1 MLVRRPELQLGHLL
15 KEIPMKRAVLTAAFM
30 LAAVPAFAGNSVVG
44 DYVEARTAEVFA
56 GGCIMSSQAETMGR
70 EAVLAWRVRDG
81 DYDGEQLAGLSVV
94 AAVAGDRNLGI
105 REIGGEAP
113 AAVRGIVF
121 VDQKATPAQRRALV
135 RMAQTLSR
143 GLITDIVDVRAV
155 PVAFNETATTIDV
168 TAGEA
173 RLAVQR
179 HHHHTAGC
187 GAMKW
192 FTPFSSVDDA
202 MIGVTDA
209 NTYDGRAL
217 GIRWSDPNRKSAF
230 SGTFA
235 LSAPTGTN

>member
-1 MLVRRPELQLGHLL
+1 
-15 KEIPMKRAVLTAAFM
+15 MKRAVLTAAFM
-30 LAAVPAFAGNSVVG
+30 LAAAPAFAGNSVVG

-70 EAVLAWRVRDG
+70 EAVLAWHVRDG

-135 RMAQTLSR
+135 RMAQMLSR
-143 GLITDIVDVRAV
+143 GLITDIVDVKAV

-173 RLAVQR
+173 KLAVQR

-192 FTPFSSVDDA
+192 FTPFSVVESP
-202 MIGVTDA
+202 
-209 NTYDGRAL
+209 AL
-217 GIRWSDPNRKSAF
+217 GTTLAHQFTGRGLDTRWSAPNRKSAF
-230 SGTFA
+230 FGAFSFEAGPDSTH
-235 LSAPTGTN
+235 

>member
-1 MLVRRPELQLGHLL
+1 
-15 KEIPMKRAVLTAAFM
+15 MKRAVLAAAFM
-30 LAAVPAFAGNSVVG
+30 LAAVPAFAGGSIVG

-70 EAVLAWRVRDG
+70 EAVLAWHVRSG
-81 DYDGEQLAGLSVV
+81 EYDGEQLAGLSVV

-113 AAVRGIVF
+113 SAVRGVVF
-121 VDQKATPAQRRALV
+121 VDKNATPAQQRALV
-135 RMAQTLSR
+135 RLAQMLSR
-143 GLITDIVDVRAV
+143 GLITDIVDVK
-155 PVAFNETATTIDV
+155 PVSVAYNATDTMIAV

-173 RLAVQR
+173 KLAVQR
-179 HHHHTAGC
+179 HQHHTPGC

-192 FTPFSSVDDA
+192 FTPFSSIDTA

-209 NTYDGRAL
+209 NEYDGQAL

-230 SGTFA
+230 SGTFTLTPA
-235 LSAPTGTN
+235 SGTN

>member
-1 MLVRRPELQLGHLL
+1 
-15 KEIPMKRAVLTAAFM
+15 MKRAVLAVAFM
-30 LAAVPAFAGNSVVG
+30 LAAVPAFAGGAVVG
-44 DYVEARTAEVFA
+44 EYVEARTAEVFA

-70 EAVLAWRVRDG
+70 EAVLAWHVRSG
-81 DYDGEQLAGLSVV
+81 EYDGEQLTGLSVV

-113 AAVRGIVF
+113 SAVRGIMF
-121 VDQKATPAQRRALV
+121 VDQNATPSQRRALV
-135 RMAQTLSR
+135 RLAQTLSR
-143 GLITDIVDVRAV
+143 GLITDLVEVKAV
-155 PVAFNETATTIDV
+155 PVAYDATATTIAV

-173 RLAVQR
+173 KLAVQR

-192 FTPFSSVDDA
+192 FTPFSSVDGA

-209 NTYDGRAL
+209 NEYDGRAL

-230 SGTFA
+230 SGTFTLTPA
-235 LSAPTGTN
+235 TGTN

>member
-1 MLVRRPELQLGHLL
+1 
-15 KEIPMKRAVLTAAFM
+15 MKRAVLAAAFM
-30 LAAVPAFAGNSVVG
+30 LAAVPAFAGGSIVG

-70 EAVLAWRVRDG
+70 EAVLAWHVRSG
-81 DYDGEQLAGLSVV
+81 EYDGEQLAGLSVV

-113 AAVRGIVF
+113 SAVRGIVF
-121 VDQKATPAQRRALV
+121 VDKNATPAQQRALV
-135 RMAQTLSR
+135 RLAQTLSR
-143 GLITDIVDVRAV
+143 GLITDIVEVK
-155 PVAFNETATTIDV
+155 PVSVAYNATDTMIAV

-173 RLAVQR
+173 KLAVQR
-179 HHHHTAGC
+179 HQHHTPGC

-192 FTPFSSVDDA
+192 FAPFSSIDTA

-209 NTYDGRAL
+209 NEYDGRAL

-230 SGTFA
+230 SGTFTLTPA
-235 LSAPTGTN
+235 SGTN

>member
-1 MLVRRPELQLGHLL
+1 
-15 KEIPMKRAVLTAAFM
+15 MKRAVLAAAFM
-30 LAAVPAFAGNSVVG
+30 LAAAPVFAGSPVVG

-70 EAVLAWRVRDG
+70 EAVLAWHVRSG
-81 DYDGEQLAGLSVV
+81 EYDGEQLAGLSVV

-113 AAVRGIVF
+113 SAVRGIVF
-121 VDQKATPAQRRALV
+121 VDNKATLAQQRALV

-143 GLITDIVDVRAV
+143 GLITDVVDVKAV
-155 PVAFNETATTIDV
+155 PVAFNATATNIDV

-179 HHHHTAGC
+179 HHHHAPGC

-192 FTPFSSVDDA
+192 FTPFSSVDGA

-209 NTYDGRAL
+209 NAYDGRAL

-230 SGTFA
+230 SGTFT
-235 LSAPTGTN
+235 LTAPTGTN

>member
-1 MLVRRPELQLGHLL
+1 
-15 KEIPMKRAVLTAAFM
+15 MKRAVLAVAFM
-30 LAAVPAFAGNSVVG
+30 LAAVPAFAGGAVVG
-44 DYVEARTAEVFA
+44 EYVEARTAEVFA

-70 EAVLAWRVRDG
+70 EAVLAWHVRDG

-143 GLITDIVDVRAV
+143 GLITDVVDVKAV

-173 RLAVQR
+173 RLAIQR

-192 FTPFSSVDDA
+192 FTPFSAVDGA

-230 SGTFA
+230 SGTFT